1 MCLSPMYICIVIESN
16 GTERVKNEEVNYQQI
31 DFSKNFH
38 MASNR

>member
-1 MCLSPMYICIVIESN
+1 MCYTPPYICIVIESN
-16 GTERVKNEEVNYQQI
+16 TTETVETGYQQQ